1 MRIKKLLVTM
11 SLGLVLLT
19 SAGVPALAKDLDE
32 NTQEGS
38 SEIFGSIA
46 SRYTVEIPAEIE
58 MGTMHRNRDSQAPF
72 SIMI

>member
-1 MRIKKLLVTM
+1 MRIKKLLVIM

-38 SEIFGSIA
+38 SEISGKHCVKVY
-46 SRYTVEIPAEIE
+46 R
-58 MGTMHRNRDSQAPF
+58 RNTCRD
-72 SIMI
+72 